1 MADIIIGSARHDEN
15 GKYVGGKVG
24 DQKQKIAS
32 DGLDHSGEVSVQK
45 FYEHKKGW
53 RVLRPKSVDLANGLA
68 FCMVVACNNA
78 NLGYNQYQ
86 NVKVLK
92 DGITSKI
99 PTNCDCSKLVEACIE
114 QCGYKVPSFTTA
126 NEADVLLATGL
137 FIEVPYTGPS
147 CLCNGDIL
155 VTKTKGHTVIVVSGA
170 KARSNVKSVNPYKEP
185 TKSVTSVS
193 NAKDKKISSY
203 ISSGEGVKWVQ
214 FELYEI
220 STDFKK
226 AIDASGGIDGKC
238 GDTTM
243 FLIACAQNLYG
254 LKVDGVC
261 GKDTRTVLKG
271 H

>member
-1 MADIIIGSARHDEN
+1 MEIIIGSARHDEN
-15 GKYVGGKVG
+15 GNYVGGKVG

-114 QCGYKVPSFTTA
+114 QCGYKIPSFTTA
-126 NEADVLLATGL
+126 NEASVLLATGL

-155 VTKTKGHTVIVVSGA
+155 VTKTKGHTVIVISGA

-185 TKSVTSVS
+185 TKSVTSKK
-193 NAKDKKISSY
+193 NAIEKGIKTYSCT
-203 ISSGEGVKWVQ
+203 GEDVKWVQ

-238 GDTTM
+238 GDMTA

>member
-1 MADIIIGSARHDEN
+1 
-15 GKYVGGKVG
+15 
-24 DQKQKIAS
+24 
-32 DGLDHSGEVSVQK
+32 
-45 FYEHKKGW
+45 
-53 RVLRPKSVDLANGLA
+53 
-68 FCMVVACNNA
+68 MVVACDNK
-78 NLGYNQYQ
+78 NLGYNQAQ
-86 NVKVLK
+86 NVKVLR

-99 PTNCDCSKLVEACIE
+99 PTNCDCAKLVEACIE

-137 FIEVPYTGPS
+137 FIEVPYTGPG

-155 VTKTKGHTVIVVSGA
+155 VTKTKGHTVIVISGA
-170 KARSNVKSVNPYKEP
+170 KVRTNVKSVNPYKEP
-185 TKSVTSVS
+185 TKSVTSKK
-193 NAKDKKISSY
+193 NAIEKGIKTYSCT
-203 ISSGEGVKWVQ
+203 GEDVKWVQ

-238 GDTTM
+238 GDMTA

-261 GKDTRTVLKG
+261 GKDTRTVLKNN
-271 H
+271 

>member
-1 MADIIIGSARHDEN
+1 MAIIIGSARHDEN
-15 GKYVGGKVG
+15 GKLIGGKAG

-32 DGLDHSGEVSVQK
+32 DGLDHSGEVSVQN
-45 FYEHKKGW
+45 FYVHKKSW
-53 RVLRPKSVDLANGLA
+53 RVLRAKSVDLANGLA

-78 NLGYNQYQ
+78 NLGYNQAQ
-86 NVKVLK
+86 NVKILK

-126 NEADVLLATGL
+126 NEASVLLATGL

-155 VTKTKGHTVIVVSGA
+155 VTKTKGHTVIVISGA
-170 KARSNVKSVNPYKEP
+170 KSRTNVKSVNPYREP
-185 TKSVTSVS
+185 TESVTSVS
-193 NAKDKKISSY
+193 NAKDKRIKSY

-226 AIDASGGIDGKC
+226 AIDENGGIDGKC
-238 GDTTM
+238 GDTTT

-261 GKDTRTVLKG
+261 GKNTRTALKNN
-271 H
+271 